1 MIHYAQMDMSTET
14 VMAYM
19 AIAGLLGFFQDRILL
34 VFESMLLRWKR

>member
-1 MIHYAQMDMSTET
+1 
-14 VMAYM
+14 MAYM